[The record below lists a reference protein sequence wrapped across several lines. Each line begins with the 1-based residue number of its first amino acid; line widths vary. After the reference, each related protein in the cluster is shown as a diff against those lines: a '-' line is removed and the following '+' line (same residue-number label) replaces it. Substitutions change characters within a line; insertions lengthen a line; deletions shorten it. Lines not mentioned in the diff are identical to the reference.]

1 MPCHDGVVALGF
13 LGRRCY
19 GVRAVVQHK
28 RRTGYSA
35 AAVAARR
42 RPVAAAALVWSLAS
56 APFYV
61 VLQLSDEVRRRRRG
75 RRRRAASAKFASN
88 VQQARAKAVGEE
100 RPSVR
105 SSLCPSIYYERLAS
119 RGQRRPA
126 SRVGCPAG
134 PSQTGQHEAAAAST
148 GLRPLASVPVVWT
161 WWWWL
166 FSSMHKCR
174 TVFLEAVEHR
184 QPPPWDHPQR
194 HHFHYQHRN
203 SVSAEARGQ

>member
-1 MPCHDGVVALGF
+1 MILCPVMMVWWLSDF
-13 LGRRCY
+13 LGGGAMAC
-19 GVRAVVQHK
+19 VRAAQ
-28 RRTGYSA
+28 
-35 AAVAARR
+35 R

-61 VLQLSDEVRRRRRG
+61 VLQLSDEVRR
-75 RRRRAASAKFASN
+75 AASAKFASN

-105 SSLCPSIYYERLAS
+105 LSLCPSIYYERLAS

-134 PSQTGQHEAAAAST
+134 PSQTGQHEAAAAAAST

-174 TVFLEAVEHR
+174 TVF
-184 QPPPWDHPQR
+184 
-194 HHFHYQHRN
+194 
-203 SVSAEARGQ
+203 

>member
-1 MPCHDGVVALGF
+1 MILCPVMMVWWLSDF
-13 LGRRCY
+13 LGGGAMAC
-19 GVRAVVQHK
+19 VRATPPSSSGCCSGMVLGECSFLRRTTTK
-28 RRTGYSA
+28 RRS
-35 AAVAARR
+35 
-42 RPVAAAALVWSLAS
+42 PSS
-56 APFYV
+56 CFS
-61 VLQLSDEVRRRRRG
+61 QVRFECP
-75 RRRRAASAKFASN
+75 A
-88 VQQARAKAVGEE
+88 ARAKAVGEE

-174 TVFLEAVEHR
+174 TVF
-184 QPPPWDHPQR
+184 
-194 HHFHYQHRN
+194 
-203 SVSAEARGQ
+203 